1 MPRRAAAPP
10 PASDLLDRIDRL
22 EQRVLQLETG
32 RVGPGDGRA
41 AVPSRGKKVT
51 RCKGCGLPLRRLKG
65 RCAACKRPLDT
76 I

>member
-10 PASDLLDRIDRL
+10 TLAALLHRLEGL
-22 EQRVLQLETG
+22 EQRLVLLETG

-41 AVPSRGKKVT
+41 AVEKAGRPVR
-51 RCKGCGLPLRRLKG
+51 RCPGCGLPLRHLKG
-65 RCAACKRPLDT
+65 RCLACKRPLDS

>member
-1 MPRRAAAPP
+1 MPHRAAPRSR
-10 PASDLLDRIDRL
+10 ASALLDRLERL

-41 AVPSRGKKVT
+41 AAPKQERPVT

-65 RCAACKRPLDT
+65 RCAACKRPLDS